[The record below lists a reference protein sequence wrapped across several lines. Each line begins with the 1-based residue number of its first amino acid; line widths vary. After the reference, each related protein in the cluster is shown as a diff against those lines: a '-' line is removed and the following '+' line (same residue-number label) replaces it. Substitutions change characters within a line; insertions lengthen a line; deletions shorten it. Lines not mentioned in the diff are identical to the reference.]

1 MLILPIKKQWY
12 DMILSGEKKEEY
24 RDLKPYY
31 EKRFSTY
38 FMGENKLLV
47 GGKKG
52 TLNEW
57 LLTGG
62 KMQKPVLFRNGYSSS
77 SPSFVAD
84 CELHIG
90 TGRPEWGAEPGKQ
103 YYILQIKR
111 NCEIMKEA

>member
-1 MLILPIKKQWY
+1 MLILPIKKKWF
-12 DMILSGEKKEEY
+12 DMIQSGEKKAEY
-24 RDLKPYY
+24 REMKPYY
-31 EKRFSTY
+31 EKRFSNY

-57 LLTGG
+57 LLTG
-62 KMQKPVLFRNGYSSS
+62 MNFQKPVMFRNGYSSK

-90 TGRPEWGAEPGKQ
+90 TGRPKWGAESGKR
-103 YYILQIKR
+103 YYVLHIKHIYPTSM
-111 NCEIMKEA
+111 E